1 MREGGRAGHARR
13 RRRATPVQRVA
24 TAQGLRRRLRLI
36 GVLPGLCAL
45 LTLLAAV
52 PAVEPGYGRMV
63 FGGAT
68 ALCGLVGV
76 VAWRLSGTTA
86 TALCAVETARRQ
98 AETDRVQEVAVQI
111 GQLRDRLPQALE
123 EVQALV
129 DQVRRGEQPQTRAL
143 FHENPAGGP
152 VAHLASDL
160 NDFVQHVQ
168 LYVATTS
175 ADHRAALL
183 VLGRR
188 MLTLTTTTISGFDR
202 LEQKIED
209 PDVLGPVFRLDH
221 KVTRVH
227 RFAASLIIVG
237 GGAPRESRT
246 PDELSLVIWHALQE
260 VEQYER
266 VTVVTPVDTLVR
278 GRVTA
283 GLVHLLAELIDNAA
297 NFSHPDQPVTV
308 RVSRVAVGFAIEV
321 EDRGSPIPADIMD
334 NLNQLLADPASRYT
348 GEYVRTGRLGLWVV
362 SLLAKR
368 FGVHVR
374 LQTNAYG
381 ANTAVVILE
390 AEQLHSDNEPRD
402 AQPVSGRVHGRQP
415 HQSGPGAGAGELL
428 AETTLAL
435 SAVTDSVRQQA
446 APRRPVAGRDVQP
459 AAALP
464 RRTPARTRQP
474 SASRTRPDGQPRGT
488 GDGRP
493 PLPRRETAQHY
504 SHPGLRTEPE
514 ADEEAR
520 IAPDPGLA
528 RALLAGPGRV
538 PAEHVADRDAA
549 HPRPMNPTPPMEDN
563 HAE

>member
-1 MREGGRAGHARR
+1 M
-13 RRRATPVQRVA
+13 A

-52 PAVEPGYGRMV
+52 PAVEPGYGRV
-63 FGGAT
+63 VVGGAT
-68 ALCGLVGV
+68 VLCGLVCV

-86 TALCAVETARRQ
+86 AAVDAVETARQQ
-98 AETDRVQEVAVQI
+98 AEAARLQAEAARLQKNADQVA
-111 GQLRDRLPQALE
+111 QLRARLPEALE
-123 EVQALV
+123 EIQVFV
-129 DQVRRGEQPQTRAL
+129 DQVRRGEQPQVRAVQQAD
-143 FHENPAGGP
+143 PAGDP
-152 VAHLASDL
+152 LARLACDL
-160 NDFVQHVQ
+160 NEFVQGVKS
-168 LYVATTS
+168 YVARSS
-175 ADHRAALL
+175 ADRDRAALL

-188 MLTLTTTTISGFDR
+188 MVTLTTATISGFDR

-209 PDVLGPVFRLDH
+209 PDILGPVFRLDH

-227 RFAASLIIVG
+227 RFAASLIILG

-260 VEQYER
+260 VEHYER
-266 VTVVTPVDTLVR
+266 VTVITPVDTLVR

-297 NFSHPDQPVTV
+297 NFSPPDQPVTV
-308 RVSRVAVGFAIEV
+308 RVSRVPAGFAIEV
-321 EDRGSPIPADIMD
+321 EDRGSPIPADTME

-368 FGVHVR
+368 FGVRVQ

-381 ANTAVVILE
+381 ANSAIVVLP
-390 AEQLHSDNEPRD
+390 AEQLHADNEPRD
-402 AQPVSGRVHGRQP
+402 AQPVVGRVPVRQP
-415 HQSGPGAGAGELL
+415 HQPGAGAGSGEVP

-435 SAVTDSVRQQA
+435 PAVRLPARQPV
-446 APRRPVAGRDVQP
+446 APRPAGGRAAEPV
-459 AAALP
+459 AALP
-464 RRTPARTRQP
+464 RRVPARAGQPAVSRTHPAGEQP
-474 SASRTRPDGQPRGT
+474 SGT
-488 GDGRP
+488 TDDRP
-493 PLPRRETAQHY
+493 PLARRETSQKY

-514 ADEEAR
+514 AGDSSRA
-520 IAPDPGLA
+520 APSPALA
-528 RALLAGPGRV
+528 RAFFAGGRA
-538 PAEHVADRDAA
+538 PAAHDVDRDA
-549 HPRPMNPTPPMEDN
+549 PRPDLTSHTPHEEND

>member
-1 MREGGRAGHARR
+1 M
-13 RRRATPVQRVA
+13 ATPR
-24 TAQGLRRRLRLI
+24 GLRRRLRLI
-36 GVLPGLCAL
+36 GVLPGLCVL

-52 PAVEPGYGRMV
+52 PAVEPGYGRVV

-68 ALCGLVGV
+68 VLCGLVGV

-86 TALCAVETARRQ
+86 AAVDAVETARQQ
-98 AETDRVQEVAVQI
+98 AETARLQKNADQVA
-111 GQLRDRLPQALE
+111 QLRARLPEALE
-123 EVQALV
+123 EIQVFV
-129 DQVRRGEQPQTRAL
+129 DQVRRGEQPQVRAVQQAD
-143 FHENPAGGP
+143 PAGDP
-152 VAHLASDL
+152 LARLACDL
-160 NDFVQHVQ
+160 NEFVQAVKS
-168 LYVATTS
+168 YVATSS
-175 ADHRAALL
+175 ADRDRAALL

-188 MLTLTTTTISGFDR
+188 MLTLTATTISDFDR

-209 PDVLGPVFRLDH
+209 PDILGPVFRLDH

-227 RFAASLIIVG
+227 RFSASLIIVG

-260 VEQYER
+260 VEHYER

-297 NFSHPDQPVTV
+297 NFSPPDQPVTV
-308 RVSRVAVGFAIEV
+308 RVSRVPAGFAIEV
-321 EDRGSPIPADIMD
+321 EDRGSPIPADTME

-368 FGVHVR
+368 FGVHVQ

-381 ANTAVVILE
+381 ANTAIVVLT
-390 AEQLHSDNEPRD
+390 AEQLHADNQPQD
-402 AQPVSGRVHGRQP
+402 AHLVSARVSGP
-415 HQSGPGAGAGELL
+415 QSHEPGPGAGAGELP

-435 SAVTDSVRQQA
+435 PAVNAPARQQA
-446 APRRPVAGRDVQP
+446 ALPRPVAERDVQP
-459 AAALP
+459 VAALP
-464 RRTPARTRQP
+464 RRTSARTEQP
-474 SASRTRPDGQPRGT
+474 SSRTRPDGQLPET

-504 SHPGLRTEPE
+504 SHPGLRTEPRG
-514 ADEEAR
+514 DEDAR

-528 RALLAGPGRV
+528 RALLVGPGRV
-538 PAEHVADRDAA
+538 PAEHVASRDAA
-549 HPRPMNPTPPMEDN
+549 DRQPMNPTPPMEDN
-563 HAE
+563 HAK